1 MSIWIRKY
9 AKRYLRQKFFLL
21 LVFAMPVGVF
31 WFAYLA
37 HQDQTCVR
45 VGIVNEQRNLFGT
58 NIGRGLLQHQGI
70 MQFCPMSSEEKMKQA
85 IRQGELECGYLFPAE
100 MEEKYRQHQYTGV
113 VSEYYRKGSLFHTI
127 AREIVL
133 TGIFRQYGET
143 MVDEYIRHSGLFRV
157 EQMPANEVVEQ
168 YQENLKKQETFSFL
182 FNDRTKVQNKL
193 GDYLVAPIRGMISL
207 LIMLAGFC
215 GLSLYRED
223 QRRELPAALPGTV
236 SRYLPMI
243 SIMIP
248 VFLVT
253 MAGIVSEALCGF
265 GFLSLKEIA
274 YMLIYDIIVVLFCSL
289 LSFTGIQQGALWVF
303 ALGYVCASAVFTP
316 VFINLSAFIPGVQGL
331 SYLCLPYY
339 FLNAVFGGVR
349 EMVFML
355 LILVLFLA
363 VTYVRFCTQRRFAG
377 KDDYKL

>member
-9 AKRYLRQKFFLL
+9 AKRFLRQKFFLL
-21 LVFAMPVGVF
+21 LLLAMPVGTL

-37 HQDQTCVR
+37 HQDQTCVK

-58 NIGRGLLQHQGI
+58 NVGEELLGHQGI
-70 MQFCPMSSEEKMKQA
+70 IQFCPMNSEEGMKQA
-85 IRQGELECGYLFPAE
+85 IRQGKLECGYLFPAE
-100 MEEKYRQHQYTGV
+100 MQEKYRQHQYTGV

-127 AREIVL
+127 AREVVL
-133 TGIFRQYGET
+133 TGIFRQYGQV
-143 MVDEYIRHSGLFRV
+143 MVDEYIRHSGFFRV
-157 EQMPANEVVEQ
+157 EHMLENEIVQQ
-168 YQENLKKQETFSFL
+168 YQENLKNQETFSFF
-182 FNDRTKVQNKL
+182 FNDQTKVKNQL

-236 SRYLPMI
+236 GRYLSLI
-243 SIMIP
+243 SVMIP

-253 MAGIVSEALCGF
+253 AAGIVSEALCGF

-274 YMLIYDIIVVLFCSL
+274 YMLIYDIIVVLFCNL
-289 LSFTGIQQGALWVF
+289 LSFTGIREGALWVF

-316 VFINLSAFIPGVQGL
+316 VFLNLSALIPGVQGI

-339 FLNAVFGGVR
+339 FLNAVFGGAR
-349 EMVFML
+349 EMLYMLML
-355 LILVLFLA
+355 LVMFLA
-363 VTYVRFCTQRRFAG
+363 VTYVKKRKVEKFI
-377 KDDYKL
+377 